1 MSQKDTHEKNR
12 HLINGAKLAKIT
24 RELPDED
31 TILYLSQLFGILS
44 DPTRLKIVVILK
56 EHELCVHEI
65 SESVGMSVSAISHQ
79 LRILRA
85 MKLVK
90 YHKQGKMV
98 YYLLD
103 DKHIEQ
109 LLHNAKEHVQE

>member
-1 MSQKDTHEKNR
+1 MGHKDIHEKDR
-12 HLINGAKLAKIT
+12 HQINGAKLAKIT
-24 RELPDED
+24 SELPDEN

-44 DPTRLKIVVILK
+44 DPTRLKIVLTLQ

-65 SESVGMSVSAISHQ
+65 SEAVGMSVSAISHQ

-98 YYLLD
+98 YYSLD

-109 LLHNAKEHVQE
+109 LLQVAKEHVWE